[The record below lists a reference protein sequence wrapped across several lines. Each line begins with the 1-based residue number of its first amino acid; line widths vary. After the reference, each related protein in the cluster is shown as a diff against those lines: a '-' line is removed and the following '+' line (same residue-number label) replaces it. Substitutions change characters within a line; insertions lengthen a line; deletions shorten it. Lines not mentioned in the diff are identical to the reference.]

1 VSADA
6 AISELSGPQ
15 LVVDTAADYMEL
27 SAAQRYELI
36 SQKFPAWLLA
46 EPIVFPRNH
55 FTYGWA
61 CPVNACDGAIGHT
74 NTNLPCIY
82 HANEFRAVQ
91 ESMTLA
97 EFANTAT
104 PTGSRSWAWALER
117 RKGCSICGDNRE
129 TTGNGLC
136 SQHDKRLRRARQL
149 GVTETEWRATQ
160 EPLPPFDVECA
171 VRLCVRDAECGQFS
185 GVQKLRLCRTHLQ
198 GWHLWTRR
206 SGTERTVQVFEEW
219 LSSPVTVATTRTLDS
234 RGEVHLAALPPSLQR
249 EIRYGLDRH
258 AKTARRTQWRPLDI
272 QAVVD
277 RLAAAGAVSLLDPI
291 VEAMAEDQ
299 DNRPQQRICRDLP
312 VAARSLLLTKETA
325 KEAGWFDH
333 VVSGGKGFAGSQ
345 IGERRRAVWDL
356 NRISQR
362 WLRDALWDYL
372 YDESLEPD
380 GKRISAGTVFYRRAG
395 VVLLSYVLEQTRPDH
410 GNDPALLHAP
420 DAHAIRELINLW
432 FNEKIPVPPL
442 IDENRKVDG
451 VMTERARHILM
462 RNAHLVLQHN
472 KERGRTSATTED
484 FLLRFP
490 EFPVPARNP
499 LPRPLSF
506 GDYQLLVDPDN
517 LRALDELDSA
527 EVGLSDVWLVQAFQ
541 GGRMSEVLN
550 LRLGCIGMVGVAQP
564 YLWRDIGKVNVI
576 DYGIPCHI
584 PVYERLL
591 RRQTIT
597 KAKLRNRYRKRLAAL
612 DGHGREQLEAEWER
626 TMPLFPGAHLNPDL
640 TLEISYTSFS
650 KSWKKWFASLGLS
663 GITTHQTRATLA
675 TSLLNNGAPAEL
687 VRQLLGH
694 FSDEALAHYARYNDE
709 SMAKHL
715 KQIWAAGPGTNKPGT
730 ILLRPGDLG
739 ADAAAVRDRI
749 DLAVIPIEHGI
760 CRYGP
765 VVGGDSCPFSKN
777 CTNGPQGPCEHFALT
792 GSDLAYWERKRDA
805 AFHFA
810 EGAPN
815 DEARDYILSA
825 WDPWQPVLAG
835 LREAL
840 DELGLL
846 EEAEKLDLRSPT
858 HDYFH
863 PVFTTGWTLD
873 QLSPPVEG
881 SEMTAAP

>member
-1 VSADA
+1 MSAEA
-6 AISELSGPQ
+6 AISELSGPKG
-15 LVVDTAADYMEL
+15 VDTASDYMQL
-27 SAAQRYELI
+27 SAEQRYELI

-46 EPIVFPRNH
+46 EPVMFPRH
-55 FTYGWA
+55 HSTYGWA
-61 CPVNACDGAIGHT
+61 CPVNGCDGAIGQT
-74 NTNLPCIY
+74 NTNLLCIY
-82 HANEFRAVQ
+82 HAREYSAVQ
-91 ESMTLA
+91 QSMTMA
-97 EFANTAT
+97 EFATTAP

-129 TTGNGLC
+129 ATGNELC
-136 SQHDKRLRRARQL
+136 CQHDKRWRRARSH
-149 GVTETEWRATQ
+149 GIAETDWRATQ
-160 EPLPPFDVECA
+160 EPLPPFDAECA
-171 VRLCVRDAECGQFS
+171 VRPCVRDADCGQFS
-185 GVQKLRLCRTHLQ
+185 GLQKRRLCRTHLQ
-198 GWHLWTRR
+198 GWRLWINR
-206 SGTERTVQVFEEW
+206 SGTERSVQAFEEW

-234 RGEVHLAALPPSLQR
+234 RGELHLAALPPSLQR

-258 AKTARRTQWRPLDI
+258 AKTPRRTQWRPMDI

-312 VAARSLLLTKETA
+312 VAARSLLLTKQTA
-325 KEAGWFDH
+325 KKAGWFDP
-333 VVSGGKGFAGSQ
+333 VVSGGKPFSGSQ

-356 NRISQR
+356 TRISQR

-372 YDESLEPD
+372 YDQSLEPD
-380 GKRISAGTVFYRRAG
+380 GKRVSMGTVFYRRAG
-395 VVLLSYVLEQTRPDH
+395 VVLLSYVLEQIRPDH
-410 GNDPALLHAP
+410 GRDPALLHAT

-432 FNEKIPVPPL
+432 FNEQIPVPPL

-451 VMTERARHILM
+451 VITQRSRHILM

-472 KERGRTSATTED
+472 KERGRTSTTTED

-517 LRALDELDSA
+517 LRALDKLDSA
-527 EVGLSDVWLVQAFQ
+527 EVGFSDVWLVQAFQ
-541 GGRMSEVLN
+541 GGRISEVLN

-564 YLWRDIGKVNVI
+564 YLWRDISKVNVI
-576 DYGIPCHI
+576 DYGIPCHV

-591 RRQTIT
+591 RRQAIT
-597 KAKLRNRYRKRLAAL
+597 KAKLRNRYRKRLATL
-612 DGHGREQLEAEWER
+612 DGRGRERLETEWER

-650 KSWKKWFASLGLS
+650 KTWKKWFVSLGLS

-675 TSLLNNGAPAEL
+675 TSLLNSGAPAEL

-694 FSDEALAHYARYNDE
+694 FSDEALAHYARYNDA

-715 KQIWAAGPGTNKPGT
+715 KQVWAAGPGTDKPGT
-730 ILLRPGDLG
+730 ILLRPGDLD

-749 DLAVIPIEHGI
+749 DLAVIPVEHGI

-765 VVGGDSCPFSKN
+765 VVGGDNCPFSKN

-792 GSDLAYWERKRDA
+792 GADLAYWERKRDA

-815 DEARDYILSA
+815 EEARDYILSA

-863 PVFTTGWTLD
+863 PVFTNGWTLD

-881 SEMTAAP
+881 SEMNAAP

>member
-1 VSADA
+1 MSADA
-6 AISELSGPQ
+6 AISDQSRPA
-15 LVVDTAADYMEL
+15 LVETSADYMEL
-27 SAAQRYELI
+27 SAEARYELI

-55 FTYGWA
+55 STYGWG
-61 CPVNACDGAIGHT
+61 CPVNGCDGAIGT
-74 NTNLPCIY
+74 TITSLLCIF
-82 HANEFRAVQ
+82 HAREF
-91 ESMTLA
+91 TLLRGSKTMA
-97 EFANTAT
+97 EFTTTAA
-104 PTGSRSWAWALER
+104 PHGSRSWAWALER
-117 RKGCSICGDNRE
+117 RPGCSICGDNRE
-129 TTGNGLC
+129 ATNNGLC
-136 SQHDKRLRRARQL
+136 SQHDKRRRRAREL
-149 GVTETEWRATQ
+149 GVDEIVWRATQ
-160 EPLPPFDVECA
+160 EPLPPFDAKCT
-171 VRLCVRDAECGQFS
+171 VRRCVRDADCGQFS
-185 GVQKLRLCRTHLQ
+185 GAQKRPLCRTHLQ
-198 GWHLWTRR
+198 GWRLWAKR
-206 SGTERTVQVFEEW
+206 SGTGRTPQAFEDW
-219 LSSPVTVATTRTLDS
+219 LTAPVTVATTRTLDS
-234 RGEVHLAALPPSLQR
+234 RGEVHLAALPAGLQR

-258 AKTARRTQWRPLDI
+258 AKTARRTQWRPMDI

-277 RLAAAGAVSLLDPI
+277 RLAAVGAVSLLDPV
-291 VEAMAEDQ
+291 VEEIAADQ

-312 VAARSLLLTKETA
+312 VAARSLLLTKQTA

-333 VVSGGKGFAGSQ
+333 AVSGGKAFTGSQ
-345 IGERRRAVWDL
+345 IGERRRSVWDL
-356 NRISQR
+356 TKISQR

-372 YDESLEPD
+372 YDQSLEPD
-380 GKRISAGTVFYRRAG
+380 GKRVSTGTVFYRRAG
-395 VVLLSYVLEQTRPDH
+395 AVLLSYVLEQIRPDQGH
-410 GNDPALLHAP
+410 DPALLHAA
-420 DAHAIRELINLW
+420 DTHAIRELIDLW
-432 FNEKIPVPPL
+432 FAEKIPVPPL
-442 IDENRKVDG
+442 IDEARKADG
-451 VMTERARHILM
+451 VLVERSRHVLM
-462 RNAHLVLQHN
+462 RNAHIVLAHSKQ
-472 KERGRTSATTED
+472 RGRASTTPED

-490 EFPVPARNP
+490 VFPVPARSP

-517 LRALDELDSA
+517 LRALDEMDSA

-541 GGRMSEVLN
+541 GGRISEVLN
-550 LRLGCIGMVGVAQP
+550 LRLGCIGMVGMAQP
-564 YLWRDIGKVNVI
+564 YLWRDISKVNVV

-591 RRQTIT
+591 RRQAIT

-612 DGHGREQLEAEWER
+612 DARGRERLEAEWER

-640 TLEISYTSFS
+640 TLEVSYTSFS
-650 KSWKKWFASLGLS
+650 NTWRRWFGTLGLT

-675 TSLLNNGAPAEL
+675 TSLLNSGAPAEL

-694 FSDEALAHYARYNDE
+694 FSDEALAHYARYNDA

-730 ILLRPGDLG
+730 ILLRPGDLD
-739 ADAAAVRDRI
+739 ADPATVRDRI
-749 DLAVIPIEHGI
+749 DLAVIPVEHGI

-765 VVGGDSCPFSKN
+765 VVGGESCPFAKN
-777 CTNGPQGPCEHFALT
+777 CTSGPQGPCEHFALT
-792 GSDLAYWERKRDA
+792 GADLAYWERKRDA

-815 DEARDYILSA
+815 EDARDYILSA

-846 EEAEKLDLRSPT
+846 EEAEKLDLRSPS

-873 QLSPPVEG
+873 QLAPPSQG
-881 SEMTAAP
+881 TEMTTP

>member
-1 VSADA
+1 MSTEA
-6 AISELSGPQ
+6 ALSELSGPT
-15 LVVDTAADYMEL
+15 LVDTASDYMQL
-27 SAAQRYELI
+27 PAQQRYELI

-55 FTYGWA
+55 STYGWA
-61 CPVNACDGAIGHT
+61 CPVEGCLGLPGQTYTSIMCILHAQEFAAIK
-74 NTNLPCIY
+74 
-82 HANEFRAVQ
+82 
-91 ESMTLA
+91 ESTTLA
-97 EFANTAT
+97 EFVATAR
-104 PTGSRSWAWALER
+104 PTGSRSWGWGLER
-117 RKGCSICGDNRE
+117 RPGCSICGDNRE
-129 TTGNGLC
+129 AIGNGLC
-136 SQHDKRLRRARQL
+136 SQHAKRRRRASRE
-149 GVTETEWRATQ
+149 GDFSETDWCATQ
-160 EPLPPFDVECA
+160 EPLPPFGTECS
-171 VRLCVRDAECGQFS
+171 VRLCVRDADCGQFEGPS
-185 GVQKLRLCRTHLQ
+185 KRNLCRTHLS
-198 GWHLWTRR
+198 GWQLWRR
-206 SGTERTVQVFEEW
+206 RRGTPPSVAMFEEW
-219 LSSPVTVATTRTLDS
+219 LASPATRETVRTPDS
-234 RGEVHLAALPPSLQR
+234 RGELHLAGLPAGLQR

-258 AKTARRTQWRPLDI
+258 AKTARRTQWRPWDI

-277 RLAAAGAVSLLDPI
+277 QLAKSGAISLIDPF
-291 VEAMAEDQ
+291 VDAMADDQ
-299 DNRPQQRICRDLP
+299 DNRAQQRIWRDLP
-312 VAARSLLLTKETA
+312 IAARSLLLTKETA

-333 VVSGGKGFAGSQ
+333 VVSGGKAFPGSQ
-345 IGERRRAVWDL
+345 IGERRRSVWDL
-356 NRISQR
+356 TRISQR

-372 YDESLEPD
+372 YDQSLEPD
-380 GKRISAGTVFYRRAG
+380 GKRVSTGTVFYRRSG
-395 VVLLSYVLEQTRPDH
+395 TVLLSYVLEQIRPDR
-410 GNDPALLHAP
+410 GNDPALLHAV
-420 DAHAIRELINLW
+420 DALTIKELVNLW
-432 FNEKIPVPPL
+432 FKEQIPVPPL
-442 IDENRKVDG
+442 IDEARKADG
-451 VMTERARHILM
+451 VLVERSRHVLM
-462 RNAHLVLQHN
+462 RNAHIVLAHS
-472 KERGRTSATTED
+472 KERGRASTVPED

-490 EFPVPARNP
+490 DFPVPARNP

-527 EVGLSDVWLVQAFQ
+527 EVGLSDIWLVQAFQ
-541 GGRMSEVLN
+541 GGRISEVLN

-564 YLWRDIGKVNVI
+564 YLWRDISKINVV
-576 DYGIPCHI
+576 DYGIPCHV

-591 RRQTIT
+591 RRQAIT

-612 DGHGREQLEAEWER
+612 DGSGRERLEAEWER

-640 TLEISYTSFS
+640 TLEVSYTSFS
-650 KSWKKWFASLGLS
+650 NAWRKWFAGLGLS

-675 TSLLNNGAPAEL
+675 TSLLNSGAPAEL

-694 FSDEALAHYARYNDE
+694 FSDEALAHYARYNDA

-730 ILLRPGDLG
+730 ILLRPGDLD
-739 ADAAAVRDRI
+739 ADPAAVRDRI
-749 DLAVIPIEHGI
+749 DLAVIPVEHGI

-765 VVGGDSCPFSKN
+765 VVGGESCPFSKN
-777 CTNGPQGPCEHFALT
+777 CTSGPQGPCEHFALT
-792 GSDLAYWERKRDA
+792 GADLAYWERKRDA

-815 DEARDYILSA
+815 EDARDYILSA

-873 QLSPPVEG
+873 QLAPPAQG
-881 SEMTAAP
+881 SETTTA

>member
-1 VSADA
+1 MSAEP
-6 AISELSGPQ
+6 AIELSGPA
-15 LVVDTAADYMEL
+15 LVETASDYMEL
-27 SAAQRYELI
+27 SAEQRYELI
-36 SQKFPAWLLA
+36 SQKFPAWLLT

-55 FTYGWA
+55 STYGWA
-61 CPVNACDGAIGHT
+61 CPVNACDGAIGTT
-74 NTNLPCIY
+74 NTNLLCIA
-82 HANEFRAVQ
+82 HPREFTLLRG
-91 ESMTLA
+91 SKTLA
-97 EFANTAT
+97 EFAATAA
-104 PTGSRSWAWALER
+104 PIRSKSWAWALER
-117 RKGCSICGDNRE
+117 RPGCSICGDNRE
-129 TTGNGLC
+129 AAGNGLC
-136 SQHDKRLRRARQL
+136 SQHNKRLRRARQQ
-149 GVTETEWRATQ
+149 GIDETHWRATQ
-160 EPLPPFDVECA
+160 EPLPPFDAECA
-171 VRLCVRDAECGQFS
+171 VWLCVRDADCPFEGPD
-185 GVQKLRLCRTHLQ
+185 KRHLCRTHLQ
-198 GWHLWTRR
+198 GWRLWSRR
-206 SGTERTVQVFEEW
+206 SGTERTAPAFEEW
-219 LSSPVTVATTRTLDS
+219 LTSPATVATARTLDS
-234 RGEVHLAALPPSLQR
+234 RGELHLAALPASLQR
-249 EIRYGLDRH
+249 EIRYGIDRH
-258 AKTARRTQWRPLDI
+258 AKTARRTQWRPMDI

-277 RLAAAGAVSLLDPI
+277 RLAAAGAVSLMDPI
-291 VEAMAEDQ
+291 VEVIAADQ

-312 VAARSLLLTKETA
+312 VAARSLLLTKQTA

-333 VVSGGKGFAGSQ
+333 VVSGGKAFSGSQ
-345 IGERRRAVWDL
+345 IGERRRSVWDL
-356 NRISQR
+356 NRVSQR

-372 YDESLEPD
+372 YDQSLEPD
-380 GKRISAGTVFYRRAG
+380 GKRISTGTVFYRRIG
-395 VVLLSYVLEQTRPDH
+395 VVLLSYVLEHIRPDH
-410 GNDPALLHAP
+410 GNDPTLLHAA
-420 DAHAIRELINLW
+420 DALAIRELVNLW
-432 FNEKIPVPPL
+432 FNEKICVPPL
-442 IDENRKVDG
+442 VDEARKADG
-451 VMTERARHILM
+451 VLTERSRHILM
-462 RNAHLVLQHN
+462 RNAHLVLAHN
-472 KERGRTSATTED
+472 KERGRASTTPED

-490 EFPVPARNP
+490 DFPVPARRP

-527 EVGLSDVWLVQAFQ
+527 AVGFSDVWLVQAFQ
-541 GGRMSEVLN
+541 GGRISEVLN

-564 YLWRDIGKVNVI
+564 YLWRDISKVNVV
-576 DYGIPCHI
+576 DYGIPCHV

-591 RRQTIT
+591 RRQAIT
-597 KAKLRNRYRKRLAAL
+597 KAKLRNRYRKRLVAL
-612 DGHGREQLEAEWER
+612 DGRGRERLEAEWER

-640 TLEISYTSFS
+640 TLEVSYTSFS
-650 KSWKKWFASLGLS
+650 KSWKRWFAGLGLS

-675 TSLLNNGAPAEL
+675 TSLLNSGAPAEL

-694 FSDEALAHYARYNDE
+694 FSDEALAHYARYNDA

-730 ILLRPGDLG
+730 ILLRPGDLD

-749 DLAVIPIEHGI
+749 DLAVIPVEHGI

-765 VVGGDSCPFSKN
+765 VVGGESCPFAKN

-792 GSDLAYWERKRDA
+792 GADLAYWERKRDA

-815 DEARDYILSA
+815 EDARDYILSA

-873 QLSPPVEG
+873 QLAPPAQG
-881 SEMTAAP
+881 SEMTTT